1 MSGDLPSAARI
12 ISIAEENTRVKTF
25 VLDAETQA
33 QPGQFAMVWLPGV
46 DEKPFSLVDDH
57 PLTFTIAR
65 VGLFTRQVHALHVGD
80 RLWWRGP
87 FGRGFEIRETDGV
100 HLLIGG
106 GYGAAPLVFLARRLR
121 AAGQRVVAIIGA
133 KTKTELLL
141 ETRFA
146 AMGCTVIVAT
156 EDGSAGVRG
165 LATDVAWNVAQQ
177 ETVAAVY
184 ACGPEGMLSAVELL
198 CTGRHLPGQ
207 VSREGYM
214 RCGLGVCG
222 SCHYGPWLV
231 CRDGPVF
238 ATNSE

>member
-1 MSGDLPSAARI
+1 MSGNLPSAARI
-12 ISIAEENTRVKTF
+12 LSITEENARVKTL

-33 QPGQFAMVWLPGV
+33 QPGQFAMIWLPGV

-65 VGLFTRQVHALHVGD
+65 VGPFTQQVHALNVGD

-87 FGRGFEIRETDGV
+87 FGRGFETVETDGV

-106 GYGAAPLVFLARRLR
+106 GYGTAPLAFLARRLR
-121 AAGQRVVAIIGA
+121 AAGQRAVAIIGA
-133 KTKTELLL
+133 KTKAELLL
-141 ETRFA
+141 EARFA
-146 AMGCTVIVAT
+146 AMDCTVVVAT
-156 EDGSAGVRG
+156 EDGSAGVFG
-165 LATDVAWNVAQQ
+165 LATDAARDLARR
-177 ETVAAVY
+177 ERVAAVY
-184 ACGPEGMLSAVELL
+184 ACGPEGMLAAVECL
-198 CTGRHLPGQ
+198 CAEFHLPGQ

-222 SCHYGPWLV
+222 SCHHGPWLV

-238 ATNSE
+238 TVR